1 MPIQTE
7 APSRKSW
14 RDVLPIHPAA
24 ELFPPMSSD
33 ELREL
38 GADIVKKN
46 GLVAPIALWRRNPNE
61 PLQLLDGRNRLDA
74 IELVTGRTVE
84 VGAPSLMAGDFLATD
99 KVLMLDKSVEP
110 FAYVISANIHRR
122 HLDAEQKRNLI
133 AKLIKA
139 TPEKS
144 DRQIAETVKAS
155 PTTVGTVRAEME
167 AKGDVSKLDT
177 RQDSKGRRQ
186 PAKRSKRKRATDPP
200 PEIAQRRA
208 AAAHRIRELMGKP
221 PKPPDDIGPASA
233 GEIARKDAEIEE
245 LRNAK
250 QRLEIKIT
258 GLESEITE
266 LKTRRE
272 PASAARCEICRQE
285 KRATQRRVFVCDL
298 CAEIHELE
306 TRAEA
311 APPADD
317 GLDIPACLDRRNASP
332 PAKGD

>member
-84 VGAPSLMAGDFLATD
+84 VGVPSLMAGDFLATN

-177 RQDSKGRRQ
+177 RRDSKGRNQ
-186 PAKRSKRKRATDPP
+186 PAKKKRGKTPSETPARPIHTEIYAPEKR
-200 PEIAQRRA
+200 
-208 AAAHRIRELMGKP
+208 
-221 PKPPDDIGPASA
+221 DDIGPDSA
-233 GEIARKDAEIEE
+233 GEAERLRARVEE
-245 LRNAK
+245 LENENA
-250 QRLEIKIT
+250 RLRRENAA
-258 GLESEITE
+258 LRSEIDE
-266 LKTRRE
+266 LKARL
-272 PASAARCEICRQE
+272 AA
-285 KRATQRRVFVCDL
+285 V
-298 CAEIHELE
+298 
-306 TRAEA
+306 
-311 APPADD
+311 PPPDD
-317 GLDIPACLDRRNASP
+317 GFDIPEFLRRSAS
-332 PAKGD
+332 

>member
-46 GLVAPIALWRRNPNE
+46 GLVAPIALWRPNPNE

-122 HLDAEQKRNLI
+122 HLSPEQKRELI
-133 AKLIKA
+133 GKLIKVQ
-139 TPEKS
+139 PEKS
-144 DRQIAETVKAS
+144 NNAISKQAKVDDKTVAK
-155 PTTVGTVRAEME
+155 VRCEME
-167 AKGDVSKLDT
+167 
-177 RQDSKGRRQ
+177 
-186 PAKRSKRKRATDPP
+186 
-200 PEIAQRRA
+200 
-208 AAAHRIRELMGKP
+208 
-221 PKPPDDIGPASA
+221 
-233 GEIARKDAEIEE
+233 
-245 LRNAK
+245 
-250 QRLEIKIT
+250 
-258 GLESEITE
+258 
-266 LKTRRE
+266 
-272 PASAARCEICRQE
+272 
-285 KRATQRRVFVCDL
+285 
-298 CAEIHELE
+298 
-306 TRAEA
+306 
-311 APPADD
+311 
-317 GLDIPACLDRRNASP
+317 
-332 PAKGD
+332 